1 MEPLTVVLL
10 IAGGACAGLLA
21 GLFGISEG
29 LLLVTL
35 LLAVEQRAGV
45 TSLISTHVA
54 IGTSLVVI
62 ALGALRPSFSSFRQD
77 SVVRPAAL
85 IAGVAGMAGAFCLGL
100 LAGGATGK
108 SLRVIAGL
116 AAAVSALRLFAE
128 QRRPKGEQRNE
139 PLRLALTGVLGGGIS
154 SLTGA
159 GASMIVTPMLYS
171 GERFPQTKAI
181 GTSSVV
187 TLVAA
192 AAGAAGYCVAGLGN
206 VIVPEGFAGYLHPL
220 PAVLLSIGAIP
231 STIAGMRLASRI
243 KGSLPRKLVA
253 FLLLLIAARLF
264 LI

>member
-29 LLLVTL
+29 LLLVPL

-54 IGTSLVVI
+54 IGTSLVVV
-62 ALGALRPSFSSFRQD
+62 ALGAVRTSLSTFQQD
-77 SVVRPAAL
+77 AVVRPAAL
-85 IAGVAGMAGAFCLGL
+85 IAGAAGMAGAFCLGL
-100 LAGGATGK
+100 LAGDATGK

-128 QRRPKGEQRNE
+128 QRKPKGDQRNE
-139 PLRLALTGVLGGGIS
+139 PLRLALTGLLGGGIS

-159 GASMIVTPMLYS
+159 GAAMVVTPMLYS
-171 GERFPQTKAI
+171 GERFPLTKAV

-187 TLVAA
+187 TLLAA
-192 AAGAAGYCVAGLGN
+192 VAGAVGYCVAGLGN
-206 VIVPEGFAGYLHPL
+206 VLVPEGFAGYLHPL

-231 STIAGMRLASRI
+231 CAIAGTRLSSRM
-243 KGSLPRKLVA
+243 KGSLPRKLLA